1 MQDGKHNT
9 PLVFEKHTEQILY
22 HKPKLLCFSNLI
34 DETISYVLLQW
45 TQNAGN
51 SNNNLVTLKSFW
63 LSSSA
68 TIIPQYSNVK

>member
-34 DETISYVLLQW
+34 DETISYVLLQ
-45 TQNAGN
+45 
-51 SNNNLVTLKSFW
+51 
-63 LSSSA
+63 
-68 TIIPQYSNVK
+68 